1 VTGALV
7 GGVLGVEAVKSMVG
21 LRAGTGDLFAL
32 TVPLALALGRIGCIA
47 AGCCPGIECEPAWW
61 TIADAHGHA
70 RWPAAAA
77 ELAKC
82 RATVGRFLKHLE
94 QQPPLFALQM
104 CFQEPDQHP
113 MCIEAGRLL
122 QELQLQG
129 AAPRVV
135 QFMGKPQHFDPCQ
148 LEIKEHTGPVR
159 AVCFFRG
166 AGKTGDCIASA
177 SDDGTIKIT
186 SAVSGEVVLEMQA
199 HDGREVCCL
208 DVCNDGTR
216 MASGGE
222 DGTVRVWEVSTG
234 KCLQVLK
241 GHRYEMNKLVCVCVC
256 PGGRFWILP
265 SVACLAVHFF

>member
-1 VTGALV
+1 
-7 GGVLGVEAVKSMVG
+7 
-21 LRAGTGDLFAL
+21 
-32 TVPLALALGRIGCIA
+32 
-47 AGCCPGIECEPAWW
+47 
-61 TIADAHGHA
+61 
-70 RWPAAAA
+70 
-77 ELAKC
+77 
-82 RATVGRFLKHLE
+82 VGRFLKHLE

-113 MCIEAGRLL
+113 LCIEAGRLL
-122 QELQLQG
+122 QEPQLQG

-135 QFMGKPQHFDPCQ
+135 QWIGKPQHFDPCQ
-148 LEIKEHTGPVR
+148 LEIKEHRGPVN

-241 GHRYEMNKLVCVCVC
+241 GHRYEMNNLACVCVCV
-256 PGGRFWILP
+256 GGRCMRARFRGGG
-265 SVACLAVHFF
+265 A